1 MSQQD
6 DFGSFVSGFLV
17 GGMVGAVVALLMAP
31 QSGEETRTLIR
42 DKSYELRDTTMAQA
56 EEAYRRAEEAANEAR
71 SRAEALAAQARA
83 RAEELAQQGQVVL
96 EEQRA
101 KLEDAIKSATPS
113 KDGESAEEK
122 PAKKSTS
129 KKSSSKS

>member
-1 MSQQD
+1 MSQRD

-17 GGMVGAVVALLMAP
+17 GGMMGAVVALLMAP

-42 DKSYELRDTTMAQA
+42 DKSYELRDASMAQA
-56 EEAYRRAEEAANEAR
+56 EEAYRRAEHAANEAR

-101 KLEDAIKSATPS
+101 RLEGAIKGAD
-113 KDGESAEEK
+113 KDGEAEK
-122 PAKKSTS
+122 STAKKSTA
-129 KKSSSKS
+129 KKSSKS